1 MLKPQEIVIKDI
13 DGIDRTFIISRFPAT
28 VGMEIFY
35 RLPISAMPKI
45 GDFEAL
51 KVVRD
56 DIFKHVYIKTEGGD
70 IALSTVALID
80 NHTGDA
86 ETALKVIGAMLQ
98 HNFSFFSQGKISS
111 FLDGLGEKVKATAQS
126 MLTQLSPALSKQ
138 SKQRSKS

>member
-1 MLKPQEIVIKDI
+1 MLKPQDVVIKDI
-13 DGIDRTFIISRFPAT
+13 DGVDRKFIISRFPAT

-56 DIFKHVYIKTEGGD
+56 DIFKHVYVKTEGGD
-70 IALSTVALID
+70 IALSTIALID

-98 HNFSFFSQGKISS
+98 HNFSFFQKGTISAFFDSIAAKVPGIAQKI
-111 FLDGLGEKVKATAQS
+111 
-126 MLTQLSPALSKQ
+126 LTQLSPALSKQ
-138 SKQRSKS
+138 SKQRSKN